1 MNAYEIKRE
10 RRINRLERL
19 AKLYEEQSNT
29 LYSGA
34 RSMAEVIPFGQPI
47 LVGHHSEG
55 RDRAYRARIQR
66 RFEKAGELQ
75 DKSAYYARRAESATK
90 NRSISS
96 DDPEAVFKL
105 GEKIEKLEKLQDTF
119 KRVNKIIRGFNL
131 ATHKAECI
139 AEIVKT
145 GLLTET
151 HARKIVEP
159 DFCGRV
165 GFAAYELTNNNAN
178 IARLRKRAEEL
189 TKRQAQETKTMEYG
203 EIKVIE
209 NVEENRLQIFFPGKP
224 SDEKR
229 ASLKSWGFRW
239 SPTNGCWQAYLNN
252 NAKHAVK
259 QLIERN

>member
-19 AKLYEEQSNT
+19 AKLYQEQSNS

-34 RSMAEVIPFGQPI
+34 RSMAEIIPFGQPI

-66 RFEKAGELQ
+66 RMERAFELSDKA
-75 DKSAYYARRAESATK
+75 KYYSRRAESAAN
-90 NRSISS
+90 NRAISS

-105 GEKIEKLEKLQDTF
+105 AEKIEKLEKIQSTM
-119 KRVNKIIRGFNL
+119 KAVNKMIRGFNL
-131 ATHKAECI
+131 ETQKPECI
-139 AEIVKT
+139 SELVKS
-145 GLLTET
+145 GLLKES
-151 HARKIVEP
+151 HAIKIVEP

-178 IARLRKRAEEL
+178 ISRLKKRAEEL
-189 TKRQAQETKTMEYG
+189 TKRQAQETKEMEYG

-224 SDEKR
+224 SDDKR
-229 ASLKSWGFRW
+229 AELKSRGFRW
-239 SPTNGCWQAYLNN
+239 SPTNGCWQAYLSN
-252 NAKHAVK
+252 NAKYAVK